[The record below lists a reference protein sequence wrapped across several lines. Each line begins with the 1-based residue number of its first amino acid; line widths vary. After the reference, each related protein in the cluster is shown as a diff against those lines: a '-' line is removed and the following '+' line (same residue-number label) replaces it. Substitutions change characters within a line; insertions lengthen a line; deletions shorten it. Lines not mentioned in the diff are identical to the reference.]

1 MTPDKKIKKII
12 DNLGI
17 STEIQAKAMN
27 LTVQTVYNKQNEKVI
42 TDKFNE
48 KNYKNLVNYIKEK
61 IKKL

>member
-12 DNLGI
+12 DDLGI

-27 LTVQTVYNKQNEKVI
+27 VRVQTVYNKQNEKVI